1 MDLKMHMNMEE
12 IADAGMM
19 PGGSLKDLKL
29 PSSSSDAGNFDSH
42 LQNQNRTHPT
52 RTFLSFLSP
61 ISHTIND
68 ADLTVRN
75 LWHRICGSLG
85 TGSLFTCHELSQ
97 LG

>member
-19 PGGSLKDLKL
+19 PGGSLKDLQL
-29 PSSSSDAGNFDSH
+29 PSSSSAAGNFDSH
-42 LQNQNRTHPT
+42 LQNQNRTHST
-52 RTFLSFLSP
+52 LSP

-68 ADLTVRN
+68 ADLTARN